1 MTISNRMPGSSAT
14 VVERAQL
21 LFDQDRQITAART
34 DKLFAALLFLQ
45 WVGGIIVAITISPRA
60 WEGSVSQTHIH
71 VPAAIFLGGII
82 AGLPI
87 ALTFLLPGRPI
98 TRHTVAVG
106 QMLASALL
114 IHLCGGRIETHF
126 HIFGSLAFLAFY
138 RDWRVLVTA
147 TVVVAVDHVCRGI
160 FWPLSI
166 FGVLTASPGRVV
178 EHAAWVIFE
187 DIFLIYSIGLG
198 MRQGHADALRQ
209 AQLEATST
217 ASVEVVNTVRA
228 TATAVAS
235 SSKELNATANQLST
249 DANQQSLSVSQT
261 TQSVQRMAETIAT
274 SANNALETDKIAK
287 DCADKA
293 AQGGQ
298 AVQDTIAAM
307 KQIAKKVSSVEE
319 IAQNTDLLALN
330 AEVQAARVG
339 ELGRGFAA
347 VAMEIRKLAEVS
359 RCVVQE
365 INDLTEKSVSVAE
378 RAGQLLDEIVPGVQ
392 QTATLVQGIAESS
405 AQQDSSLGEMKLAM
419 SHLQE
424 SSRRNAETS
433 DLLST
438 TAGDMRVHVEKL
450 DHSMTTLDVDGATS
464 TFTAQPMLVDH

>member
-1 MTISNRMPGSSAT
+1 MSGGAATI
-14 VVERAQL
+14 VQRAQI
-21 LFDQDRQITAART
+21 LFDEGRQVIAERT

-45 WVGGIIVAITISPRA
+45 WVGGIIVAIVYSPRA
-60 WEGSVSQTHIH
+60 WEGSVSETHIH

-106 QMLASALL
+106 QMLTSALL

-187 DIFLIYSIGLG
+187 DIFLIYSIHLG
-198 MRQGHADALRQ
+198 VNQSRDDALRQ
-209 AQLEATST
+209 AQLEASSA

-235 SSKELNATANQLST
+235 SSKELNATANHLST
-249 DANQQSLSVSQT
+249 DANQQSSSVGQT
-261 TQSVQRMAETIAT
+261 IQSVQRMAETIAT
-274 SANNALETDKIAK
+274 SANNALETDKIAQ

-339 ELGRGFAA
+339 ELGRGFAV

-359 RCVVQE
+359 RSVVQE
-365 INDLTEKSVSVAE
+365 INELTDQSVSVAE
-378 RAGQLLDEIVPGVQ
+378 RAGRLLDEIVPRVQ
-392 QTATLVQGIAESS
+392 QTASLVQGIAESS

-424 SSRRNAETS
+424 TSHRNAETS

-438 TAGDMRVHVEKL
+438 TAGDMRVHVKQLE
-450 DHSMTTLDVDGATS
+450 HSMTTLGVDGATS
-464 TFTAQPMLVDH
+464 TPMAPPTLEII